1 MATPNWRRETCAWIP
16 ALPSSPGGK
25 SGPAVPGDAASSLLL
40 QVIGYQHE
48 IKRPPDRALPPDYV
62 TQIARW
68 TGEGLVWPEAEGPL
82 LQPSVIS
89 EAHRLHWAF
98 QPLAAAPAPE
108 TVGRYPEANAADRFL
123 LARLEAEGPR
133 PAPLAGR
140 RALIRR
146 VTYDLTGL
154 PPTPGEGEAFVATDA
169 PQAYAELVD
178 RLLAAPAYGERWGA
192 PLAGCRPL
200 RGHRRGRGRCSRAT
214 NSCTWNRARGQAVR
228 RNLPPA
234 MTCPQRR
241 PCEPHCLTGLR
252 HTM

>member
-1 MATPNWRRETCAWIP
+1 MATPKWRTETCAWIP
-16 ALPSSPGGK
+16 ALPSSLGGK

-48 IKRPPDRALPPDYV
+48 LKRPPDRALPPDYV
-62 TQIARW
+62 AQIARW

-82 LQPSVIS
+82 WQPSVIS

-108 TVGRYPEANAADRFL
+108 PVGRSPEANAADRFL

-146 VTYDLTGL
+146 VTYGLTGL
-154 PPTPGEGEAFVATDA
+154 PPTPGGGEAFVANDS
-169 PQAYAELVD
+169 PRAYAELVD
-178 RLLAAPAYGERWGA
+178 RLLASPAYGERWGCHWLDVVRCA
-192 PLAGCRPL
+192 DTAGDAGDARQQRIPVPGIGHGDRQCAGTCL
-200 RGHRRGRGRCSRAT
+200 RR
-214 NSCTWNRARGQAVR
+214 
-228 RNLPPA
+228 
-234 MTCPQRR
+234 
-241 PCEPHCLTGLR
+241 
-252 HTM
+252 